1 MAASKA
7 IIATMVR
14 VKLLMQEKMAEI
26 VLLIL
31 TSFIMEVIGVIGLTW
46 LLFIKSR
53 SSIPFKE
60 FVQMRLEIIIMAFI
74 IALIGD
80 ILIIIFALK

>member
-46 LLFIKSR
+46 LLFIKSL
-53 SSIPFKE
+53 SSIPFK
-60 FVQMRLEIIIMAFI
+60 
-74 IALIGD
+74 
-80 ILIIIFALK
+80 

>member
-53 SSIPFKE
+53 SSIPFKDCLLYTSPSP
-60 FVQMRLEIIIMAFI
+60 R
-74 IALIGD
+74 D
-80 ILIIIFALK
+80 